1 MYLLAAS
8 GRLDAAGLFIDIA
21 AEAAAGRFNTRPL
34 EELPFSGSNCFEAA
48 LALAFAFA
56 LRGLPLS
63 ASNCFEEVPL
73 AFAFALHLPFGLALC
88 SPADSRGGGGRQRAP
103 RCPSKPWWPGTSFDG
118 KSLQVIT
125 I

>member
-88 SPADSRGGGGRQRAP
+88 SPADSRGGGVVRELRD
-103 RCPSKPWWPGTSFDG
+103 F
-118 KSLQVIT
+118 LQNHGGLEPLLMAKACK
-125 I
+125 